1 MITTKTILG
10 TTVYGTP
17 SGNYDGSSQDWAS
30 DPQEAANYYR
40 GRGGLQTALITVT
53 NFVGEI
59 VIEATLDSVAETAI
73 WFETYRFG
81 DLENPVTDVHPT
93 NIQGNFVWLRAR
105 VVGFDGGTINSVTV
119 SY

>member
-1 MITTKTILG
+1 MITTKTIVG

-30 DPQEAANYYR
+30 DPEEAANYYR
-40 GRGGLQTALITVT
+40 GRGSLQTVIINVAG
-53 NFVGEI
+53 FVGEI

-73 WFETYRFG
+73 WFETHTYG
-81 DLENPVTDVHPT
+81 DGTTPITAIHSV
-93 NIQGNFVWLRAR
+93 NIPGNFVWLRAR
-105 VVGFDGGTINSVTV
+105 VLGFDAGTINSITV